1 MLKKLLNKWRVL
13 NNDIALDMGSA
24 NTLIAIKGKEG
35 VQLNEPSIVA
45 IQNDDGKKTVIAV
58 GEDAKKLNGRT
69 SADISAISPISSGI
83 IINDSIAEIMMKN
96 FINKVS
102 NADILRPNPRI
113 FLAVPSSSTEV
124 ERRIFK
130 EVLNDAGARNVFLIE
145 SPMAAALGAGLPIE
159 SEKPSMIV
167 NIGAG
172 ITEIGVISLKKIIQA
187 KTLKIGGKDLDEAIM
202 NQIKR
207 ADAVNIG
214 IETAEKIKKTLA
226 TANEDEASE
235 DNFMAVRGQMVQTGL
250 PVKIDVNKKEVLL
263 ALAESYEKIIN
274 GIISVMESLPP
285 QVVADLYE
293 SGIYLCGGSSNIDGI
308 DKLIEK
314 FTALKV
320 TVVKEPTL
328 CVIRGLC
335 VAMDMYNK
343 GTA

>member
-1 MLKKLLNKWRVL
+1 MLSKLLNKWRVL
-13 NNDIALDMGSA
+13 NNDIAVDMGSA

-45 IQNDDGKKTVIAV
+45 IQNDDGKKSVIAV
-58 GEDAKKLNGRT
+58 GEEAKKLLGRT
-69 SADISAISPISSGI
+69 SSDISAISPLDAGI

-102 NADILRPNPRI
+102 NADLLRPNPRI

-130 EVLNDAGARNVFLIE
+130 EVLNDAGARDVFLVE

-172 ITEIGVISLKKIIQA
+172 ITEIGIISLKKIIKA
-187 KTLKIGGKDLDEAIM
+187 KTLKIGGKDMDEAIV
-202 NQIKR
+202 NQIR
-207 ADAVNIG
+207 RVDAVNIG
-214 IETAEKIKKTLA
+214 YETAEKIKKSLA
-226 TANEDEASE
+226 TTIEEEATETDVMSI
-235 DNFMAVRGQMVQTGL
+235 RGQFVQSGL
-250 PVKIDVNKKEVLL
+250 PIKMDVSKKDVLL
-263 ALAESYEKIIN
+263 ALADSYEKIIT
-274 GIISVMESLPP
+274 GIISVMETLPP

-293 SGIYLCGGSSNIDGI
+293 SGMYICGGSSNIQGI
-308 DKLIEK
+308 DKFIEK
-314 FTALKV
+314 YIGLKV
-320 TVVKEPTL
+320 TVVNEPTL
-328 CVIRGLC
+328 CVIRGLT

-343 GTA
+343 GKA